1 MNIINKNI
9 IISPCVSICKT
20 DPVTG
25 YCYGC
30 GRTNNEKK
38 IWKDEETTNNWKE
51 NNLKIILTR
60 LKGWQLESFKESYEH
75 KVSHGLSLYK
85 KELNKI

>member
-1 MNIINKNI
+1 MNIINKNV

-38 IWKDEETTNNWKE
+38 IWKDEETTNNWKK

-60 LKGWQLESFKESYEH
+60 LKGWQLESFKESYEY

-85 KELNKI
+85 KELNKK

>member
-1 MNIINKNI
+1 MNVIDKNI

-51 NNLKIILTR
+51 NNLKILLTR
-60 LKGWQLESFKESYEH
+60 LKGWQLESFKESYEY

-85 KELNKI
+85 KELNKD

>member
-1 MNIINKNI
+1 MNVINKNI

-38 IWKDEETTNNWKE
+38 IWKDEETTNNWKK

-85 KELNKI
+85 KELNKD

>member
-60 LKGWQLESFKESYEH
+60 LKGWQLESFKESYEY

-85 KELNKI
+85 KELNKK

>member
-1 MNIINKNI
+1 MNVINKNI

-38 IWKDEETTNNWKE
+38 IWKDEETNNIWKE
-51 NNLKIILTR
+51 NNLKILLTR

-75 KVSHGLSLYK
+75 KVSHGLSLFK
-85 KELNKI
+85 KELNKK

>member
-1 MNIINKNI
+1 M

-38 IWKDEETTNNWKE
+38 IWKDEETTNNWKK

-60 LKGWQLESFKESYEH
+60 LKGWQLESFKESYEY

>member
-1 MNIINKNI
+1 MNVIDKNI

-51 NNLKIILTR
+51 NNLKILLTR

-85 KELNKI
+85 KELNKD

>member
-38 IWKDEETTNNWKE
+38 IWKDEETTNNWKK

-85 KELNKI
+85 KELNKD

>member
-38 IWKDEETTNNWKE
+38 IWKDEETTNNWKK

-60 LKGWQLESFKESYEH
+60 LKGWQLESFKESYEY

-85 KELNKI
+85 KELNKK

>member
-1 MNIINKNI
+1 MNIINKNV

-30 GRTNNEKK
+30 GRTDNEKK

-51 NNLKIILTR
+51 NNLKILLTR
-60 LKGWQLESFKESYEH
+60 LKGWQLESFKESYEY

-85 KELNKI
+85 KELNKK

>member
-1 MNIINKNI
+1 MNVINKNI

-38 IWKDEETTNNWKE
+38 IWKDEETTNNWKK

-60 LKGWQLESFKESYEH
+60 LKGWQLESFKESYEY

-85 KELNKI
+85 KELNKK